1 MSDRAAERPIRKRQ
15 GGGHGEQRRSH
26 DPFHL
31 ESARRRTHYRYMP
44 RRCRVGGS
52 PTRRPSKRDD
62 SPDRLRPLDKPMF
75 PKVGY
80 ENLTE
85 LDADVDGE
93 GEVPMVC
100 GALN

>member
-1 MSDRAAERPIRKRQ
+1 
-15 GGGHGEQRRSH
+15 
-26 DPFHL
+26 
-31 ESARRRTHYRYMP
+31 
-44 RRCRVGGS
+44 
-52 PTRRPSKRDD
+52 
-62 SPDRLRPLDKPMF
+62 LRPLDKPML